1 VSQEAPG
8 DSQNEPLLQIRRQV
22 CFLQCRRA
30 SVLWRE
36 MVGLSGVAR
45 LRLTLFG
52 EQNGTF
58 KATMN
63 VQRDSL
69 RVLETEGRPGAFQAE
84 FALDTTAPCLLRIR

>member
-1 VSQEAPG
+1 VSPQVSG
-8 DSQNEPLLQIRRQV
+8 DSRNEPLLQIRRQV
-22 CFLQCRRA
+22 CFLQCIWA

-36 MVGLSGVAR
+36 MVGSSGVAR

-58 KATMN
+58 TATMN